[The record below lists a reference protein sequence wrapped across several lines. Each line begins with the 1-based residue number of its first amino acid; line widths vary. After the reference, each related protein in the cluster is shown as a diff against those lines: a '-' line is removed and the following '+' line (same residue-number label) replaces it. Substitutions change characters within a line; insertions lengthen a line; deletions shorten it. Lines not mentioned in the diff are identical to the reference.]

1 MLIVAFRIELLLLF
15 NIIVIIIDRSD
26 PDLQVQFLET
36 SERQNL
42 YRCKYHPN
50 LVLIQYGIILIQTPN
65 KYYLYPQVWKHTSP
79 LKDCC
84 RLF

>member
-1 MLIVAFRIELLLLF
+1 MLIVAFKIELLLLF
-15 NIIVIIIDRSD
+15 NVIVIIIDRSD

-50 LVLIQYGIILIQTPN
+50 LVLIQYGIKLIQN
-65 KYYLYPQVWKHTSP
+65 SEQI
-79 LKDCC
+79 
-84 RLF
+84 LFISSSVEAYVSSKGLL

>member
-15 NIIVIIIDRSD
+15 NVIVIIIDRSD
-26 PDLQVQFLET
+26 PDFQVQFLET

-50 LVLIQYGIILIQTPN
+50 LVLIQYGIILIQSSE
-65 KYYLYPQVWKHTSP
+65 QI
-79 LKDCC
+79 
-84 RLF
+84 LFISSSVEAYVSSKGLL